1 MKLERLDTRLLPMVS
16 RLAACALVASLLLAQ
31 EPEPEFRTSTQLV
44 QVDVVVKSKDV
55 PVTGLTKDDFAVF
68 DNGKPQQIAVFSVRE
83 MGAPPQIQPLLPGV
97 FSNRPI
103 YRGPEPVSA
112 TVILFDSINTPVEDQ
127 GYARLQALK
136 YLDNAS
142 RNELIAVYQ
151 MDTAIRILQTFT
163 ADRDQIRRAV
173 DRFSMVQSF
182 ALQDGQDGLLRGLKD
197 NAAQAV
203 RLNNMQRRID
213 ATWAALEGLALHL
226 KGLPGRKK
234 LVWITAGVPPTITQ
248 QTVRNDVVVNDY
260 YDMSDKLYA
269 PARSLNDA
277 NVAVYAVHP
286 GGAMVNLA
294 DPGLT
299 TTIYFAQKTGG
310 KAVYGSNDVA
320 GEIEAAITD
329 TDLTYTLGFYSMEE
343 TRNAQ
348 QHSLRVNVKRSG
360 VEARYRQT
368 YSDDGLREPVTDK
381 LRNGTLSGWMQQPL
395 DSTEIP
401 IFAGAA
407 PVANKP
413 GYYEVAVKIDVGAIR
428 LEERKGRFVGSIEL
442 AIAPDVEKKP
452 KGLRQR
458 IAINLKPETLPNILA
473 NGFVVVNQIRAAN
486 DKGKL
491 LSKRLH
497 VVVMDNATAK
507 TGSLRIPLEEK

>member
-1 MKLERLDTRLLPMVS
+1 MKLREQKARLLPMVL
-16 RLAACALVASLLLAQ
+16 RLAACGLIVSLLLGQ
-31 EPEPEFRTSTQLV
+31 EPEPDFRTSTQLI

-55 PVTGLTKDDFAVF
+55 PVNGLTKADFEIF
-68 DNGKPQQIAVFSVRE
+68 DNGNPQQIAVFSVRE
-83 MGAPPQIQPLLPGV
+83 MGAAPPMRNLLPGII
-97 FSNRPI
+97 SNRPV

-136 YLDNAS
+136 YLDKAS
-142 RNELIAVYQ
+142 RNEIIAIYQ
-151 MDTAIRILQTFT
+151 MDTEFKILQTFT

-173 DRFSMVQSF
+173 DRFTMVQSF
-182 ALQDGQDGLLRGLKD
+182 GLQDGQYGLLSGLRD
-197 NAAQAV
+197 NAAQAA
-203 RLNNMQRRID
+203 RLNNMQRRVD
-213 ATWAALEGLALHL
+213 TTWAALEGLALHL

-234 LVWITAGVPPTITQ
+234 LVWITSGVPPTITQ

-260 YDMSDKLYA
+260 YDMSDKLFA

-277 NVAVYAVHP
+277 NVAVYPINPAGTLVD
-286 GGAMVNLA
+286 LA
-294 DPGLT
+294 DPSLT
-299 TTIYFAQKTGG
+299 TTLYLAQKTGG

-320 GEIEAAITD
+320 GEIEEAIAD
-329 TDLTYTLGFYSMEE
+329 TDLTYTLGFYSTEE

-368 YSDDGLREPVTDK
+368 YSDDGLRQPVTDK

-401 IFAGAA
+401 IFAGAS
-407 PVANKP
+407 PVAHRP
-413 GYYEVAVKIDVGAIR
+413 GYYEVAVKVDVGAIR
-428 LEERKGRFVGSIEL
+428 LEEKNGRFVGSIEL
-442 AIAPDVEKKP
+442 AIGPDVEKKT
-452 KGLRQR
+452 KGLRQT

-507 TGSLRIPLEEK
+507 AGSVRIPIGTN